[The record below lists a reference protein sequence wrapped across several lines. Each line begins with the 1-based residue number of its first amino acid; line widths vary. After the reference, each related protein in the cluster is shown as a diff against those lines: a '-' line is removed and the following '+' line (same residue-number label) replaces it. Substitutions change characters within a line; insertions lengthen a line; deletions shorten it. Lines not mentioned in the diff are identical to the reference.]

1 MVTFLNLLTRHPRS
15 WSNSKEK
22 TALKIV
28 PTRHSSANRQPIQI
42 DGPRPTVS
50 PYLSHLLC
58 ALILLSPLS
67 AAAQDKQDEG
77 APRAASNSIK
87 DTLNLSSSLGKTIHL
102 SAPAATIFVADPTIA
117 DFQAP
122 SNKTIFVF
130 GKKSGQTSL
139 FALDDNGEALAELRI
154 VVTQPI
160 GDLRAMLRDQVGDY
174 PIRVKYT
181 PRGAILSGTAP
192 DAEVVDTAKRVTEQF
207 LGDGAQVVNNIKVI
221 GSLQVNLSVRVAE
234 VSRSAM
240 KELGINLSA
249 FGQIG
254 NFKVG
259 LLRGAR
265 GAGSGAANGGGTAEI
280 GFNDGNI
287 SVGAV
292 LDALAKEHIA
302 SVLAEPN
309 LTAMSGETASFL
321 AGGEFPIPVPQE
333 NGQVSIEFRHFGVSL
348 EFIPTV
354 LNNNQINIRV
364 KPEVSELTSQGAVQI
379 NGISVP
385 AISTR
390 RADTVVEL
398 ASGQSFAIGGLIRRN
413 VSNNIS
419 AFPWLGEVPIL
430 GALFRSSSFQK
441 EESELVILVTP
452 YIVRP
457 GSTPNQMSAPTDRM
471 ASPLDGG
478 AAVTNSL
485 ASPPRGRAT
494 ARTGALGAK
503 SGVGFIIE

>member
-1 MVTFLNLLTRHPRS
+1 M
-15 WSNSKEK
+15 
-22 TALKIV
+22 V
-28 PTRHSSANRQPIQI
+28 PTRHPGTNRRPTLI
-42 DGPRPTVS
+42 DGSRATVC
-50 PYLSHLLC
+50 PYLGPLLC
-58 ALILLSPLS
+58 ALMLLSPLS
-67 AAAQDKQDEG
+67 AVAQNNGDKG
-77 APRAASNSIK
+77 APRAASNSINA
-87 DTLNLSSSLGKTIHL
+87 TLNLSSSLGKTVHL
-102 SAPAATIFVADPTIA
+102 PAAAATIFVADPTIA
-117 DFQAP
+117 DYQAP

-130 GKKSGQTSL
+130 GKKSGRTSL
-139 FALDDNGEALAELRI
+139 FALDDNGEALAELQI

-207 LGDGAQVVNNIKVI
+207 LGDGGQVVNNIKVV

-259 LLRGAR
+259 LLRGGG

-280 GFNDGNI
+280 GFNNGNI

-348 EFIPTV
+348 EFVPTV
-354 LNNNQINIRV
+354 LNNNLINIHV
-364 KPEVSELTSQGAVQI
+364 KPEVSELSSQGAVQI

-385 AISTR
+385 AVSTR

-413 VSNNIS
+413 VNNDIS
-419 AFPWLGEVPIL
+419 AFPWLGEMPIL

-457 GSTPNQMSAPTDRM
+457 GSSPDQMSAPTDRM
-471 ASPLDGG
+471 APALDGG
-478 AAVTNSL
+478 GTVTNSP

-494 ARTGALGAK
+494 ARTGAPGAK
-503 SGVGFIIE
+503 GSAGFIIE